1 MTRRPGTAPLGDH
14 VHVEQWTKDEHY
26 RFEDRMN
33 DELTK
38 IERAIESL
46 TVRVTLMIGALTLV
60 AVLLPVI
67 APFIRAWLDIPSG
80 Q

>member
-1 MTRRPGTAPLGDH
+1 MGGPRRTYGPDH
-14 VHVEQWTKDEHY
+14 VHPETWTKDEHN
-26 RFEDRMN
+26 RFEDRIRR
-33 DELTK
+33 ELEK
-38 IERAIESL
+38 IEQAIGNL
-46 TVRVTLMIGALTLV
+46 TLRVTLMIGALALI